1 MENKGEKEL
10 GKLRI
15 RKKKRHRIG
24 HLNIKIRNREVMEMY
39 FHFLP
44 AFHKLTCSLTSWDW
58 DHVSPRAA
66 FSSLTLS
73 PQVES
78 VSSEQFIQPVYLE
91 LLSPSLR
98 NLRKYVHHGTKMQMW
113 PVLQPDLYL
122 PHPYLAG
129 ICFFSSSLLCA
140 CVEGKVIWLALGA
153 CRKGCVIGCT
163 YKASPSPQEKTV
175 PL

>member
-1 MENKGEKEL
+1 
-10 GKLRI
+10 
-15 RKKKRHRIG
+15 
-24 HLNIKIRNREVMEMY
+24 MEMY

-129 ICFFSSSLLCA
+129 ICFFPVASSVHVLRERSSGWPLVPAEKGVSLDAPTKLPLLHRKRLFLSNTLCQSHGFHFLRFPEV
-140 CVEGKVIWLALGA
+140 CWLSL
-153 CRKGCVIGCT
+153 
-163 YKASPSPQEKTV
+163 
-175 PL
+175 